1 MEQKKK
7 GTFGKIVGVLI
18 SVALMAALAVG
29 FVSQYPRITKDAKEI
44 YSDKLVNGDYGVAR
58 EYFGQVC
65 ELLYG
70 FHVQYAQE
78 ILRDDRSPGEILMS
92 GAGADYLENYKL
104 TVTPATQGTT
114 GIRGNVHV
122 PVASATPTPT
132 PIYADGAWE
141 SYVEGY
147 AHWHAEMVDHW
158 NEQYETH
165 FMERAEALNVKYCIW
180 SIKESKW
187 CGTNPREEFTTE
199 KYPLVIRVEFYG
211 GTAKVL
217 YNSMYINLEY
227 VVDSHYADFKAATNY
242 IGMVDA
248 GAKLLDGTILYIA
261 ADENLFE
268 GELADEYAIYWYR
281 NEIHYQAF
289 SAMWE
294 NYVIFAVAAL
304 GIVVLLALI
313 LSVIK
318 PLRIRELWLSNI
330 PAEIL
335 VGLVVLLAGLM
346 MDVTGEMIL
355 ITQMSVDF
363 PHSWFN
369 WSGIMEEV
377 MAGEQE
383 GKVLLIANAVAWF
396 GIFTTAYFSVIS
408 VLQIFYKGFF
418 EFLKKNTILGR
429 ILCFL
434 CGKGKQL
441 VDAMTKVDFKD
452 KGSKKVL
459 FAVIVNFAITFGLIF
474 GILWLVGVDYWY
486 WSGDDWLM
494 IGGVF
499 VFFALLIYH
508 ILLYLFLMKKWNLI
522 RLQYTELLETTEEM
536 ASGDTKVTYNGK
548 PGIFRELQEKLVRV
562 QTGFDTAVQEEV
574 KSQRMKSELIT
585 NVSHDL
591 KTPLTAIIT
600 YVDLLK
606 NEEISAEERR
616 EYVQVLEQKSARL
629 KTLIEDLFEV
639 SKATSGNIRLNPQ
652 ELDLVHLIQE
662 VQLNLEDRIMQSG
675 IQFKLTVPQE
685 KVIVCL
691 DGQKTCR
698 IFENLFVNITKYGLY
713 GSRAFVDV
721 ETLGEKVR
729 VTIKNVSATE
739 ITYASDEI
747 MERFTRGD
755 ASRNTEGSG
764 LGLAIVKSFVEAQG
778 GTVEIQLDGDLFKV
792 IVEFPRVIMPKQDE
806 AEAETDEVETMV
818 EVPLQE
824 EAEAVDTVVES
835 ELMALPEE
843 VVEETEATEETT
855 EVETADNAT
864 NDATNEVT
872 ENIVSEE

>member
-7 GTFGKIVGVLI
+7 GTFGKIVGALI
-18 SVALMAALAVG
+18 SVALMAALAIG

-65 ELLYG
+65 EVLYG

-104 TVTPATQGTT
+104 TVTPATQDTT
-114 GIRGNVHV
+114 GMRGNVHV
-122 PVASATPTPT
+122 PVASATPT

-165 FMERAEALNVKYCIW
+165 FMKRLEALNLKYCIW

-187 CGTNPREEFTTE
+187 FGTNSREEFTTE

-211 GTAKVL
+211 GTAKVI
-217 YNSMYINLEY
+217 YNSMYINLEDI
-227 VVDSHYADFKAATNY
+227 VDSYYDNFKEVTNY
-242 IGMVDA
+242 IGMVNA

-289 SAMWE
+289 GAMWE

-304 GIVVLLALI
+304 CIVAFLALI
-313 LSVIK
+313 CSLIK

-330 PAEIL
+330 PVEIL
-335 VGLVVLLAGLM
+335 IGLVVLLAGLM
-346 MDVTGEMIL
+346 MDVTGEMVL

-363 PHSWFN
+363 PHSWFS

-377 MAGEQE
+377 MAGERE
-383 GKVLLIANAVAWF
+383 GRLLLIANAVVWF
-396 GIFTTAYFSVIS
+396 GIFTAAYFSVIS
-408 VLQIFYKGFF
+408 ALQIFYKGIV
-418 EFLKKNTILGR
+418 EFLKKNTIIGR

-434 CGKGKQL
+434 YGKGKQV
-441 VDAMTKVDFKD
+441 VDALTRVDFKE
-452 KGSKKVL
+452 KGSKKIL
-459 FAVIVNFAITFGLIF
+459 FAMVVNFAITFGLIF

-548 PGIFRELQEKLVRV
+548 PGIFHELQEKLVRV

-729 VTIKNVSATE
+729 VTIKNVSASE

-792 IVEFPRVIMPKQDE
+792 IVEFPGAVIKETPKEQFAEMPKHVEEQETMEFVE
-806 AEAETDEVETMV
+806 APEENSVET
-818 EVPLQE
+818 EKEP
-824 EAEAVDTVVES
+824 A
-835 ELMALPEE
+835 
-843 VVEETEATEETT
+843 EATEEASDEAEPEQ
-855 EVETADNAT
+855 EV
-864 NDATNEVT
+864 VT
-872 ENIVSEE
+872 EEVLAETEGVSEE

>member
-7 GTFGKIVGVLI
+7 GTFGKVVGALI
-18 SVALMAALAVG
+18 SVALMAALAIG
-29 FVSQYPRITKDAKEI
+29 FVSQYPRITKDAKKI
-44 YSDKLVNGDYGVAR
+44 YSDKLINGDYGVAR
-58 EYFGQVC
+58 EYFSQVC

-70 FHVQYAQE
+70 FHVQYSHE
-78 ILRDDRSPGEILMS
+78 ILRDERSAGEILMS
-92 GAGADYLENYKL
+92 GADKDYLENYKP
-104 TVTPATQGTT
+104 TVTPAGSK
-114 GIRGNVHV
+114 GNGHT
-122 PVASATPTPT
+122 PVATVTPTPT
-132 PIYADGAWE
+132 PIYEDEAWE

-147 AHWHAEMVDHW
+147 AHWHAGMVDYW
-158 NEQYETH
+158 NDKYETH
-165 FMERAEALNVKYCIW
+165 FMERAEALNLKYCIW

-211 GTAKVL
+211 GTAKVI
-217 YNSMYINLEY
+217 YNSMYINLEDI
-227 VVDSHYADFKAATNY
+227 VDSCYDDFKEATNY

-248 GAKLLDGTILYIA
+248 GAKLLDGAILYIA

-268 GELADEYAIYWYR
+268 GELADKYAIYWYR

-289 SAMWE
+289 GAMWE

-304 GIVVLLALI
+304 CIVALLALI
-313 LSVIK
+313 FSLIK
-318 PLRIRELWLSNI
+318 PLKIRELWFSNI
-330 PAEIL
+330 PVEIL
-335 VGLVVLLAGLM
+335 IGLVALLAGLM
-346 MDVTGEMIL
+346 IDVTGEMVL

-383 GKVLLIANAVAWF
+383 GRVLLIANAVVWF
-396 GIFTTAYFSVIS
+396 GIFTAAYFSVIS
-408 VLQIFYKGFF
+408 ALQIFYKGMF
-418 EFLKKNTILGR
+418 EFLKKNTIIGR
-429 ILCFL
+429 IICFL
-434 CGKGKQL
+434 CRKGKQL
-441 VDAMTKVDFKD
+441 VDAMTKVDFKE

-459 FAVIVNFAITFGLIF
+459 FAVVVNFVITFGLIF

-486 WSGDDWLM
+486 WSGDDWLL
-494 IGGVF
+494 IGGIF

-536 ASGDTKVTYNGK
+536 ASGDTRVSYNGK
-548 PGIFRELQEKLVRV
+548 PGIFHELQAKLARV
-562 QTGFDTAVQEEV
+562 QGGFDAAVQEEI

-616 EYVQVLEQKSARL
+616 EYVQVLEVKSARL

-639 SKATSGNIRLNPQ
+639 SKATSGNIKLNPQ

-675 IQFKLTVPQE
+675 IQFKLSVPEE
-685 KVIVCL
+685 KILVCL

-721 ETLGEKVR
+721 EKVSDKVR

-778 GTVEIQLDGDLFKV
+778 GTIEIQLDGDLFKV
-792 IVEFPRVIMPKQDE
+792 IVEFPC
-806 AEAETDEVETMV
+806 
-818 EVPLQE
+818 L
-824 EAEAVDTVVES
+824 TVVEKKQEVCEPVVAEVIAETTAETEVSAETVS
-835 ELMALPEE
+835 EPEVFAE
-843 VVEETEATEETT
+843 TTAETENTQETDAEETPEKINETAEETENVDETKP
-855 EVETADNAT
+855 E
-864 NDATNEVT
+864 
-872 ENIVSEE
+872 